1 MTEIASAKLTNGTIT
16 EELGVYDLDSEL
28 HIICLDYD
36 IMSPGSSTHHTTRL
50 TYAEAWKLAQK
61 IQQHILHEAKKEV
74 RKGTLDEWMKQYRE
88 QPSEGGDICESER

>member
-1 MTEIASAKLTNGTIT
+1 MTEIASAKLTNGAIT

-50 TYAEAWKLAQK
+50 TYEEAWRLCDK
-61 IQQHILHEAKKEV
+61 IMEHILKEWEKDD
-74 RKGTLDEWMKQYRE
+74 RKWSLKGD
-88 QPSEGGDICESER
+88 DICE

>member
-1 MTEIASAKLTNGTIT
+1 MTDIASVKLTNGAIT

-50 TYAEAWKLAQK
+50 SYEEAWRLANK
-61 IQQHILHEAKKEV
+61 IQEHIIKKGVDIYEQH
-74 RKGTLDEWMKQYRE
+74 
-88 QPSEGGDICESER
+88 

>member
-36 IMSPGSSTHHTTRL
+36 ILSPGSSTHHTTRL
-50 TYAEAWKLAQK
+50 TYEEAWRLANK
-61 IQQHILHEAKKEV
+61 IQKHIASEWEKED
-74 RKGTLDEWMKQYRE
+74 RQFTLK
-88 QPSEGGDICESER
+88 GGDICE

>member
-1 MTEIASAKLTNGTIT
+1 MTEIASAKLTNGAIT

-50 TYAEAWKLAQK
+50 SYEEAWRLANK
-61 IQQHILHEAKKEV
+61 IQEHITNVWVKEN
-74 RKGTLDEWMKQYRE
+74 RQWTL
-88 QPSEGGDICESER
+88 EGGDICE

>member
-1 MTEIASAKLTNGTIT
+1 MTEIASAKLTNGAIT

-50 TYAEAWKLAQK
+50 SYEEAWRLADK
-61 IQQHILHEAKKEV
+61 IQQHIINKWEKDGRTWSLH
-74 RKGTLDEWMKQYRE
+74 
-88 QPSEGGDICESER
+88 GGDIYE